1 MSRRIRLVVLHGG
14 RSAEHEVSN
23 VSAVHVL
30 RALDPDR
37 YDVVPVGI
45 TPEGRWVVNPAIAGG
60 VRPNELPPALDAT
73 GDEVALPDVTAGE
86 RTVVFP
92 VLHGPFG
99 EDGTMQG
106 LLEQLDVPYVGS
118 GVLGSAL
125 AMDKCVAKDVLA
137 AHGIPQA
144 SYLALRDDEVG
155 DDTVERVGR
164 ELGWPVFVKPANLG
178 SSVGV
183 TKVAGPAEL
192 AAALEHALGYDEW
205 VVVEEAIVGREI
217 EVAVLGNRDAEA
229 SVPGEIV
236 PANEF
241 YDYEDKYV
249 DDGAQLLV
257 PAPLT
262 DEQREEARALA
273 VRVFDL
279 LRCEGMARVDFFLA
293 DRGFLVNEVNTIP
306 GFTPIS
312 MYPKLWQA
320 SGLSYSALIDRLVD
334 LALERHDRRAGR
346 VGRSRAGTF
355 RSSRATDERGAPTD
369 R

>member
-1 MSRRIRLVVLHGG
+1 VNRRTKLVVLHGG

-37 YDVVPVGI
+37 YDVVPIGI
-45 TPEGRWVVNPAIAGG
+45 TPEGRWVANPALLGG
-60 VRPNELPPALDAT
+60 VPPNELPPALDAT
-73 GDEVALPDVTAGE
+73 GDEVALPAVTSGE

-106 LLEQLDVPYVGS
+106 LLEQLDVPYVGT

-137 AHGIPQA
+137 AHAIPQA
-144 SYLALRDDEVG
+144 RYVALREDEV
-155 DDTVERVGR
+155 DAAAVERIGR

-183 TKVAGPAEL
+183 TKVAGPTRL
-192 AAALEHALGYDEW
+192 RAAVEHALGYDEW

-217 EVAVLGNRDAEA
+217 EVAVLGNRDPEA

-236 PANEF
+236 PGNEF

-249 DDGAQLLV
+249 EDSADLRV

-262 DEQREEARALA
+262 DDETAAVRALA
-273 VRVFDL
+273 VRVFGL
-279 LRCEGMARVDFFLA
+279 LRCEGMARVDFFLSD

-312 MYPKLWQA
+312 MYPKLWEA
-320 SGLSYSALIDRLVD
+320 SGVGYSALIDRLVE

-346 VGRSRAGTF
+346 IGRSRST
-355 RSSRATDERGAPTD
+355 
-369 R
+369 